1 MQNLLKAPMLSNS
14 SEFSMQLEL
23 GKKAILEIL
32 GYAIRLTK
40 AGKLKFPKL
49 PTGNL
54 SDSDITK
61 VKERCAED
69 DIPFSGKGG
78 MVYQV
83 TAYKNADTN
92 HEFINSFNPNC
103 AANEIIKIT
112 VVQVKNAA
120 GEPQTY
126 TNTNGDVLPSITLKI
141 EKEEEEEEK
150 KKERKEEK
158 KKKKEESDEVKNAK
172 LGVEAE
178 S

>member
-23 GKKAILEIL
+23 GKKAILEVL

-49 PTGNL
+49 STGNL
-54 SDSDITK
+54 SDGDITK
-61 VKERCAED
+61 VKDRCIED

-83 TAYKNADTN
+83 TAYKNVETN

-126 TNTNGDVLPSITLKI
+126 TNTGGDVLPSITLKI
-141 EKEEEEEEK
+141 EKEEEEEE
-150 KKERKEEK
+150 E
-158 KKKKEESDEVKNAK
+158 EESDEVKNAK

>member
-1 MQNLLKAPMLSNS
+1 MQNLLKSPMLSNS

-23 GKKAILEIL
+23 GKKAVLEVL

-49 PTGNL
+49 STGNL
-54 SDSDITK
+54 SDGDITK
-61 VKERCAED
+61 VKDRCIED

-83 TAYKNADTN
+83 TAFKNADTN
-92 HEFINSFNPNC
+92 HEFVNSFNPNC
-103 AANEIIKIT
+103 TANEIIKIT

-126 TNTNGDVLPSITLKI
+126 TSTGGDVLPSITLKI
-141 EKEEEEEEK
+141 EKEEEE
-150 KKERKEEK
+150 KKEE
-158 KKKKEESDEVKNAK
+158 EESDEVKNAK
-172 LGVEAE
+172 LGVEADPV
-178 S
+178 

>member
-23 GKKAILEIL
+23 GKKAILEVL

-49 PTGNL
+49 STGNL
-54 SDSDITK
+54 SDTDITK
-61 VKERCAED
+61 VNDRCIED

-83 TAYKNADTN
+83 TAFKNADTN

-103 AANEIIKIT
+103 EAGEIIEVEAYQRKDAEG
-112 VVQVKNAA
+112 KLS
-120 GEPQTY
+120 TY
-126 TNTNGDVLPSITLKI
+126 TGTDGTVYPSISI
-141 EKEEEEEEK
+141 
-150 KKERKEEK
+150 RI
-158 KKKKEESDEVKNAK
+158 AK
-172 LGVEAE
+172 QGAEDTADVANTDLAGVDADVV
-178 S
+178 SK